1 MLQTVSF
8 IRVSTVGVGFTVMV
22 NETGVPEQPSAV
34 GVTVM
39 VAVTGTFVIFLAV
52 KALISPV
59 PLAANPIDVSL
70 LVQV

>member
-1 MLQTVSF
+1 
-8 IRVSTVGVGFTVMV
+8 MV

-39 VAVTGTFVIFLAV
+39 VAVTGIDVVLVAV
-52 KALISPV
+52 KNGIVVEV
-59 PLAANPIDVSL
+59 PLANKPMELSL